1 MHRRSFLAL
10 SLLTPLAFAGRGWAA
25 SPAAARAPGGPNGVP
40 RAFAFGKREF
50 LLDGEAFRVHSG
62 EMHPARI
69 AKEHWRH
76 RIRMARAMGLNT
88 VAIYVMWN
96 HHERE
101 PGVFDF
107 DTGNKDVAAFVR
119 LCAEEGMWVYLRPGP
134 YICGEWT
141 NGGLPAYLLRD
152 PDTRLRTRDDPRYM
166 AAVRRYIAAL
176 APRIAPLMAAAGGP
190 VLMLQIENEY
200 SMFADDIGYL
210 DALRDIWREHGIDG
224 PFSVSDGLKDLQR
237 RKAYPHG
244 AALGL
249 DGADVPDL
257 LKGRGF
263 AGESPVWVGEGYP
276 GWLTHWG
283 EPTFATKDYEDT
295 LRHIM
300 RAGYSFNLYV
310 VHGGTNFGLTA
321 GSNAEDDGS
330 QFQPVITSYDY
341 GAPIDE
347 RGRPTPQY
355 GRLRRVIADIT
366 GVTPPD
372 LPPAPPGTTFAP
384 VTPRPFASLWDN
396 LPGTPV
402 RLPSP
407 GPNEILFGLDQGLVV
422 YRKRI
427 KGRVLRLENVRDY
440 AVVHVDGRE
449 VGLVSRVE
457 HPTLNAKPE
466 VNVPGADTAERV
478 LEILV
483 DTFGHINFGPRIG
496 DHKGLIGPVS
506 MDGVPLRD
514 VEAWAIPLDDAWI
527 RGLRP
532 FADESAPTGPEP
544 EPAPADRA
552 PVGADSSA
560 KTRSPRG
567 PAFFKTTLPIESPGD
582 VYIDMTAWSKG
593 YLWINGQ
600 LLGRYWN
607 IGPQQRLFC
616 PGPWLR
622 AGDNE
627 LLVLDLHSDT
637 AAVVTAADSLQAS
650 RRP

>member
-1 MHRRSFLAL
+1 
-10 SLLTPLAFAGRGWAA
+10 
-25 SPAAARAPGGPNGVP
+25 
-40 RAFAFGKREF
+40 
-50 LLDGEAFRVHSG
+50 
-62 EMHPARI
+62 MHPARI

-107 DTGNKDVAAFVR
+107 ETGNRDVAGFIR

-152 PDTRLRTRDDPRYM
+152 PDTQLRTRDDPRYM

-176 APRIAPLMAAAGGP
+176 APRIAPLMASAGGP

-224 PFSVSDGLKDLQR
+224 PFSVSDGWKDLVR
-237 RKAYPHG
+237 RKAYPKG
-244 AALGL
+244 SALGL
-249 DGADVPDL
+249 DGADVSVL
-257 LKGRGF
+257 VKGREF

-295 LRHIM
+295 LRQIM

-347 RGRPTPQY
+347 RGRPTEQY
-355 GRLRRVIADIT
+355 MRLRRVIADAT
-366 GVTPPD
+366 RLTPSA
-372 LPPAPPGTTFAP
+372 LPPEPPSATFAP
-384 VTPRPFASLWDN
+384 VTPAPYALLLEN
-396 LPGTPV
+396 LPGVAMT
-402 RLPSP
+402 LPTP
-407 GPNEILFGLDQGLVV
+407 GPNEILFGQDQGLVL

-427 KGRVLRLENVRDY
+427 AKGALLRLENVRDY
-440 AVVHVDGRE
+440 AVVHVDGHE
-449 VGLVSRVE
+449 VGAVSRVE
-457 HPTLNAKPE
+457 HAALNSKSE
-466 VNVPGADTAERV
+466 VALPGGLDATGSDVDRT

-483 DTFGHINFGPRIG
+483 DTFGHINFGPRLG
-496 DHKGLIGPVS
+496 DHKGLIGPASV
-506 MDGVPLRD
+506 DGVALRD
-514 VEAWAIPLDDAWI
+514 VEAWAIPLEDAWV

-532 FADESAPTGPEP
+532 IADKSAPTGQG
-544 EPAPADRA
+544 ANTLMARA

-560 KTRSPRG
+560 ITRSPQG
-567 PAFFKTTLPIESPGD
+567 PVFFMANLPMESPGD
-582 VYIDMTAWSKG
+582 LYIDLGAWNKG
-593 YLWINGQ
+593 YVWINGQ
-600 LLGRYWN
+600 LLGRYWH

-627 LLVLDLHSDT
+627 LLVLDLHRQT
-637 AAVVTAADSLQAS
+637 PAVVTAAENLHDA
-650 RRP
+650 RTP

>member
-25 SPAAARAPGGPNGVP
+25 SVSTARNVALPDGRPH
-40 RAFAFGKREF
+40 AFTFGKREF
-50 LLDGEAFRVHSG
+50 RLDGEAFRVHSG

-69 AKEHWRH
+69 TKEHWRH

-107 DTGNKDVAAFVR
+107 KTGNRDVAGFIR

-152 PDTRLRTRDDPRYM
+152 PDTQLRTRDDPRYM

-176 APRIAPLMAAAGGP
+176 APRIAPLMASAGGP

-224 PFSVSDGLKDLQR
+224 PFSVSDGWKDLVR
-237 RKAYPHG
+237 RKAYPKG
-244 AALGL
+244 SALGL
-249 DGADVPDL
+249 DGADVSVL
-257 LKGRGF
+257 VKGREF

-295 LRHIM
+295 LRQIM

-347 RGRPTPQY
+347 RGRPTEQY
-355 GRLRRVIADIT
+355 MRLRRVIADAT
-366 GVTPPD
+366 RLTPSA
-372 LPPAPPGTTFAP
+372 LPPEPPSATFAP
-384 VTPRPFASLWDN
+384 VTPVPYALLLEN
-396 LPGTPV
+396 LPGVAMT
-402 RLPSP
+402 LPSP
-407 GPNEILFGLDQGLVV
+407 GPNEILFGQDQGLVL

-427 KGRVLRLENVRDY
+427 AKGALLRLENVRDY
-440 AVVHVDGRE
+440 AVVHVDGHE
-449 VGLVSRVE
+449 VGVVSRVQ
-457 HPTLNAKPE
+457 HAALNSKSE
-466 VNVPGADTAERV
+466 VALPGGLDATGSDADRT

-483 DTFGHINFGPRIG
+483 DTFGHINFGPRLG
-496 DHKGLIGPVS
+496 DHKGLIGPASV
-506 MDGVPLRD
+506 DGVALRD
-514 VEAWAIPLDDAWI
+514 VEAWAIPLEDAWV

-532 FADESAPTGPEP
+532 IADKSAPTK
-544 EPAPADRA
+544 A
-552 PVGADSSA
+552 
-560 KTRSPRG
+560 
-567 PAFFKTTLPIESPGD
+567 
-582 VYIDMTAWSKG
+582 
-593 YLWINGQ
+593 
-600 LLGRYWN
+600 
-607 IGPQQRLFC
+607 
-616 PGPWLR
+616 
-622 AGDNE
+622 
-627 LLVLDLHSDT
+627 
-637 AAVVTAADSLQAS
+637 
-650 RRP
+650 